1 MRCRERFHSIVSMS
15 MIAAALLLFLLPVGG
30 ACVAQELPD
39 GISQDSATTVRAG
52 MSCTVAPFIVAS
64 FEEPAK
70 NVFLSMT
77 AMGLVS
83 IGTEHS
89 LRCGG
94 GLGYVPTS
102 SGDGD
107 GLSLVL
113 QCLLLWRPIEA
124 RSNAYFVGLTYMK
137 PAADQLLVSETT
149 TSFAG
154 ARLVSDAFLK
164 CISLTGGITY
174 ATGRSTEIDV
184 FLRVPVLPTVEF
196 DGVNRVYV
204 MLGASLH
211 WTMGRW

>member
-1 MRCRERFHSIVSMS
+1 MVSRDWTS
-15 MIAAALLLFLLPVGG
+15 L
-30 ACVAQELPD
+30 ELPD
-39 GISQDSATTVRAG
+39 GNSRDNATRVRAG

-64 FEEPAK
+64 FVEPAK

-83 IGTEHS
+83 IGTEQS
-89 LRCGG
+89 LRCSG
-94 GLGYVPTS
+94 GLGYIPTS
-102 SGDGD
+102 RGDGD
-107 GLSLVL
+107 GLSLTL

-124 RSNAYFVGLTYMK
+124 GSNAWFVGLTYMK
-137 PAADQLLVSETT
+137 PASDEIIFGGVSN
-149 TSFAG
+149 SFAG

-184 FLRVPVLPTVEF
+184 FLRVPVMPAVEF
-196 DGVNRVYV
+196 EGVKRVYV
-204 MLGASLH
+204 MLGASMH